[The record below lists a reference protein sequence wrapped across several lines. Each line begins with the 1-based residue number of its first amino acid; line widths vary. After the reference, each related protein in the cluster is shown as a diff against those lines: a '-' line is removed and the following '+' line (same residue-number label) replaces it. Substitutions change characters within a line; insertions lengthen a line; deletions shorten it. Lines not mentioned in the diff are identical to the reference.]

1 MMFLKGEVMIKSD
14 LSPMMQHYVTMK
26 EEYADC
32 ILMYRLGDFYEMFF
46 EDAKIASKELN
57 LVLTG
62 RDCGLNERAPM
73 CGVPAHAIDNYLSDL
88 VSKGYKV
95 AICEQLSAPQKGE
108 MVKRDVVRVVTPGTV
123 IETSLLD
130 ASKNNYIACINCEK
144 SECGLAYLDI
154 STGAFYAEEFKGEY
168 LAELNDELLR
178 VQPAEVICNQYTIDI
193 AGGLGGVVIG
203 SLPKFFKYF
212 DWAFQNESATN
223 MILKQYNIKDLK
235 STDIYEK
242 KAVIGACGALF
253 EYIKNTQK
261 RDLTHIKPIV
271 LLRDEAFLYLDANA
285 RKNLELITTMRDN
298 KKKGSLLEVL
308 DDTKTKMGAR
318 YLRTLIE
325 QPLRNA
331 KAINLRLNAVEELI
345 RNVIQKEALKDILK
359 DIIDIERVSSKLSY
373 NTILPIDCVRLKK
386 TLARVMDL
394 KVVLTKFKSPLLVDI
409 NNNIADFNALI
420 KILED
425 SLDEKKTIDDLSDT
439 NLTKREKSKRVP
451 PLIIKAGYN
460 SQLDDYRNMRNN
472 SLSYIQNLEVV
483 EKQKTGLDLKINFN
497 NVYGYFIEISKED
510 ASKVPFRYVRKQTV
524 SGKDRYVTEELKE
537 LENRL
542 VDAEDLAN
550 ELEKTLYE
558 NIKKILRENFK
569 VFLKTAEQI
578 ALLDVLV
585 SFASVST
592 KYNYSK
598 PEISDS
604 LTELDIKEGRHP
616 VVESLNRSDNFVPND
631 IYLDDKDNR
640 IMIITGP
647 NMAGKSTYMRQTAII
662 VLMAQMGCFVPAK
675 SAKIPIFDRI
685 FTRVGASD
693 DLAFGQST
701 FMVEMSEVSNILNNA
716 TDKSLV
722 ILDEVGR
729 GTATYDGLS
738 IAWSIM
744 EHISKNLKCKTLFA
758 THYHELTDLENM
770 LEGVKNYRIS
780 VKEFNNNI
788 IFLRKIVRGG
798 ANRSFGIEVAQLAGL
813 PDTVIKRA
821 KEILSLLQ
829 VNERTNLKNVCENDL
844 PQDFERENKEDGQIK
859 QILKD
864 IDINN
869 LTPFMAMEVLNN
881 LLEIINKK

>member
-1 MMFLKGEVMIKSD
+1 M
-14 LSPMMQHYVTMK
+14 
-26 EEYADC
+26 
-32 ILMYRLGDFYEMFF
+32 
-46 EDAKIASKELN
+46 
-57 LVLTG
+57 
-62 RDCGLNERAPM
+62 
-73 CGVPAHAIDNYLSDL
+73 
-88 VSKGYKV
+88 
-95 AICEQLSAPQKGE
+95 
-108 MVKRDVVRVVTPGTV
+108 
-123 IETSLLD
+123 
-130 ASKNNYIACINCEK
+130 
-144 SECGLAYLDI
+144 
-154 STGAFYAEEFKGEY
+154 
-168 LAELNDELLR
+168 
-178 VQPAEVICNQYTIDI
+178 
-193 AGGLGGVVIG
+193 
-203 SLPKFFKYF
+203 
-212 DWAFQNESATN
+212 
-223 MILKQYNIKDLK
+223 
-235 STDIYEK
+235 
-242 KAVIGACGALF
+242 
-253 EYIKNTQK
+253 
-261 RDLTHIKPIV
+261 
-271 LLRDEAFLYLDANA
+271 
-285 RKNLELITTMRDN
+285 
-298 KKKGSLLEVL
+298 
-308 DDTKTKMGAR
+308 
-318 YLRTLIE
+318 
-325 QPLRNA
+325 
-331 KAINLRLNAVEELI
+331 
-345 RNVIQKEALKDILK
+345 
-359 DIIDIERVSSKLSY
+359 
-373 NTILPIDCVRLKK
+373 
-386 TLARVMDL
+386 
-394 KVVLTKFKSPLLVDI
+394 
-409 NNNIADFNALI
+409 
-420 KILED
+420 
-425 SLDEKKTIDDLSDT
+425 
-439 NLTKREKSKRVP
+439 P

-472 SLSYIQNLEVV
+472 SLSYIQNLEVL

-497 NVYGYFIEISKED
+497 NVYGYYIEISKED
-510 ASKVPFRYVRKQTV
+510 ASKVPLRYVRKQTV

-550 ELEKTLYE
+550 DLEKTLYE

-592 KYNYSK
+592 KYNYTK

-604 LTELDIKEGRHP
+604 LTDLDIKEGRHP

-631 IYLDDKDNR
+631 IFLDNKDNR

-662 VLMAQMGCFVPAK
+662 VLMAHMGCFVPAK

-744 EHISKNLKCKTLFA
+744 EYISKNLKCKTLFA

-813 PDTVIKRA
+813 PNTVIERA

-829 VNERTNLKNVCENDL
+829 VNERTNLKNVCENAL
-844 PQDFERENKEDGQIK
+844 PQDFERESKEDGQIK

>member
-1 MMFLKGEVMIKSD
+1 MIKSD
-14 LSPMMQHYVTMK
+14 LSPMMQHYMSLK
-26 EEYADC
+26 EEYQDC
-32 ILMYRLGDFYEMFF
+32 IIMYRLGDFYEMFF
-46 EDAKIASKELN
+46 DDAKIVSKELN

-62 RDCGLNERAPM
+62 RDCGLSERAPM
-73 CGVPAHAIDNYLSDL
+73 CGVPAHAIDSYLSDL
-88 VSKGYKV
+88 VAKGYKV
-95 AICEQLSAPQKGE
+95 AICEQLSAPQKGA

-123 IETSLLD
+123 IETEILD
-130 ASKNNYIACINCEK
+130 ANKNNYIACIDCEK
-144 SECGLAYLDI
+144 GECGLAYLDI
-154 STGAFYAEEFKGEY
+154 STGAFYAKEFVGEY
-168 LAELNDELLR
+168 LTELNDELLR
-178 VQPAEVICNQYTIDI
+178 IQPAEVICNQYTVDI
-193 AGGLGGVVIG
+193 SGSLGGVVLG

-212 DWAFQNESATN
+212 DWAFQNETAIN
-223 MILKQYNIKDLK
+223 MILKQYNIKDIK

-242 KAVIGACGALF
+242 KCVIGACGALL

-261 RDLTHIKPIV
+261 RDLTHIKPIT
-271 LLRDEAFLYLDANA
+271 LLRDDAFMYLDANA
-285 RKNLELITTMRDN
+285 RRNLELVTTMRDN
-298 KKKGSLLEVL
+298 KKKGSLLDVL

-325 QPLRNA
+325 QPLRSA
-331 KAINLRLNAVEELI
+331 KEINLRLDAVEELI
-345 RNVIQKEALKDILK
+345 KNIIQKEALKETLK

-386 TLARVMDL
+386 ALSKIMDL
-394 KVVLTKFKSPLLVDI
+394 KLILTKFKSPLLVDI

-425 SLDEKKTIDDLSDT
+425 SLDEKKTIDDLDDT
-439 NLTKREKSKRVP
+439 NLTKREKAKRVP
-451 PLIIKAGYN
+451 PLIIKNGYN
-460 SQLDDYRNMRNN
+460 SQLDEYRNMRNN

-483 EKQKTGLDLKINFN
+483 EKQKTGLDLKISFN
-497 NVYGYFIEISKED
+497 NVYGYYIEIGKEY

-524 SGKDRYVTEELKE
+524 SGKDRYVTEELRE

-569 VFLKTAEQI
+569 VFLKTAEQV

-631 IYLDDKDNR
+631 IFLDDRDNR

-662 VLMAQMGCFVPAK
+662 ALMAHIGCFVPAK
-675 SAKIPIFDRI
+675 SAKVPIFDRI

-744 EHISKNLKCKTLFA
+744 EYISKNLKCKTLFA

-813 PDTVIKRA
+813 PNIVIQRA

-829 VNERTNLKNVCENDL
+829 VNERTNLKNVCENAL
-844 PQDFERENKEDGQIK
+844 PQEFENGSKEDNQIK